1 MTSKKIN
8 ISKILPI
15 FMTFIVMGFVD
26 IVGVSTG
33 YVQKDFELSDSL
45 AQFIPS
51 MVFIWFF
58 FFSIPVGVLQ
68 DKIGKKKMMK
78 IGIVITLFGLLLPF
92 LNYSFVMIL
101 TAFVFIGIGNTIVQV
116 AANPLLQEITPK
128 EKLSSFLSLSQFVKA
143 ITSLLGPIIATYM
156 ALQFGDWRLVFVVYA
171 IVSLVSVFWLSATKI
186 DETMKSDSA
195 ATFKSCIGL
204 LNDRFI
210 LVIVIAIF
218 LIVGADVGM
227 NSNIQGFLM
236 KLHGLSLENASY
248 GISIYFMALM
258 ISRFSGAILLQF
270 LKPIFFLSITAILAM
285 AGTLLLLFSSSEI
298 MALTAIFIIGL
309 GAGNLFPLVF
319 SIAINKMPSRA
330 NEISGLLVMAI
341 VGGAIIPPIM
351 GIISSNFGVAGSIS
365 VLMFCFVFMLI
376 IPLFRFNSDEVKETR
391 NKLKV
396 KS

>member
-8 ISKILPI
+8 ITKVLPV
-15 FMTFIVMGFVD
+15 FMSFIVMGFVD

-33 YVQKDFELSDSL
+33 FVQKDFELSDAM

-58 FFSIPVGVLQ
+58 VFSIPVGVLQ
-68 DKIGKKKMMK
+68 DKIGKKKMML
-78 IGIVITLFGLLLPF
+78 IGIVVTFFGLLLPF
-92 LNYSFVMIL
+92 LSYSFVMIL

-116 AANPLLQEITPK
+116 AANPLLQEVTPK
-128 EKLSSFLSLSQFVKA
+128 EKLSSILSLSQFVKA
-143 ITSLLGPIIATYM
+143 ITSLMGPIIATYM
-156 ALQFGDWRLVFVVYA
+156 ALQYGDWRLVFVVYA
-171 IVSLVSVFWLSATKI
+171 IVSLLSVFWLSGTTI
-186 DETMKSDSA
+186 DETIKSDIP
-195 ATFKSCIGL
+195 ATFKSCISL
-204 LNDRFI
+204 LKDKFI

-236 KLHGLSLENASY
+236 KLHGLTLENASY
-248 GISIYFMALM
+248 GISIYFTALM
-258 ISRFSGAILLQF
+258 ISRFSGAILLQYF
-270 LKPIFFLSITAILAM
+270 KPIFFLSVTAVLAM
-285 AGTLLLLFSSSEI
+285 AGTLLLLFSTSEV
-298 MALTAIFIIGL
+298 MALTAIFIVGL

-351 GIISSNFGVAGSIS
+351 GIISSNFGVTGSIT
-365 VLMFCFVFMLI
+365 VLMICFAFMLI
-376 IPLFRFNSDEVKETR
+376 IPLIKIDTND
-391 NKLKV
+391 
-396 KS
+396 

>member
-1 MTSKKIN
+1 MTLKKIN
-8 ISKILPI
+8 ITKVLPV

-33 YVQKDFELSDSL
+33 FVQKDFELSDAM

-78 IGIVITLFGLLLPF
+78 IGIAITFFGLLLPF
-92 LNYSFVMIL
+92 ISYSFVMIL

-116 AANPLLQEITPK
+116 AANPLLQEVTPK
-128 EKLSSFLSLSQFVKA
+128 GKLSSILSLSQFVKA
-143 ITSLLGPIIATYM
+143 ITSLMGPIIATYM
-156 ALQFGDWRLVFVVYA
+156 ALQYGDWRLVFVVYA
-171 IVSLVSVFWLSATKI
+171 IVSLLSVFWLSGTTI
-186 DETMKSDSA
+186 DETIKSDIP

-204 LNDRFI
+204 LKDKFI

-236 KLHGLSLENASY
+236 KLHGLNLENASY
-248 GISIYFMALM
+248 GISIYFTALM

-270 LKPIFFLSITAILAM
+270 FKPNFFLIITTILAIV
-285 AGTLLLLFSSSEI
+285 GVLLILFSTSEA
-298 MALTAIFIIGL
+298 MALTAIFIVGL

-351 GIISSNFGVAGSIS
+351 GITSSNFGVVGSIS
-365 VLMFCFVFMLI
+365 VLIFCFVFMFV
-376 IPLFRFNSDEVKETR
+376 IPLFSTR
-391 NKLKV
+391 L
-396 KS
+396 